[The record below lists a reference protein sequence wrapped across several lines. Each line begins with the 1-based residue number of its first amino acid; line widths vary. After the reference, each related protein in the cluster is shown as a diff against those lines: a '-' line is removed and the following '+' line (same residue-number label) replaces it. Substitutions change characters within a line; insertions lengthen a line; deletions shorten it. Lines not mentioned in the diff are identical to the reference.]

1 VSSAAAIDACALV
14 TEQEATAFLG
24 SDPGPGVNTGTDA
37 SLACAYSA
45 SLIIAVDSTDA
56 KAQFNTTQAAMQGSG
71 TSQSM
76 TGVGDEAFT
85 TLVANT
91 IADME
96 ILKGS
101 VLVSVEVQG
110 DPSHQ
115 NITLAPLT
123 TLGTM
128 VVGRL

>member
-1 VSSAAAIDACALV
+1 
-14 TEQEATAFLG
+14 
-24 SDPGPGVNTGTDA
+24 
-37 SLACAYSA
+37 
-45 SLIIAVDSTDA
+45 
-56 KAQFNTTQAAMQGSG
+56 MQGSG
-71 TSQSM
+71 TSQAM
-76 TGVGDEAFT
+76 TGVGDEAFRT
-85 TLVANT
+85 FVANT
-91 IADME
+91 IADVE